1 MISFDS
7 EHGPI
12 WYRNMLLEGFDLNQI
27 QDLEGARQA
36 VVLLLNLVET
46 LKTENQ
52 ELREQIQHL
61 RDEINRLKG
70 EQGKPNIKP
79 NRKKRASSN
88 HSSEQERRQPQER
101 KKRRKLDR
109 VQVDRSE
116 ELDVEPERLPAD
128 AEFKGHEEVTVQ
140 DLSIRTDNVL
150 FRKRKYYSASEGKTY
165 LAELP
170 PGYEG
175 EFGPGLKS
183 LAIVMHFGMQAT
195 EPKILE
201 FFGHF
206 GIQISSGQ
214 LSNILI
220 KDKEPFHAEKDV
232 IYEAGLC
239 SSPWQHIDETGAR
252 VNGQN
257 QHCHIVCNPLYSA
270 YFTTEKKDRLTVIDV
285 LRNTGERRFL
295 LNDEAHELL
304 RSLRVSARV
313 IAQLNGL
320 PHEQEL
326 GESEFTGWLNQHLP
340 NLGPQQRSRILDAA
354 AIAAYHT
361 QTEFPVVELLIGDDA
376 PQFKLVTEELFLC
389 WIHEG
394 RHYKKLIPHVAYHRQ
409 LLDDF
414 LTRYW
419 RLYGQ
424 LLAYRGHPTEEDRLH
439 LTGEFDELFSTVTGY
454 DALDERI
461 AKTKAKKESMLMVL
475 EHPEIPL
482 HNNSAE
488 LAARKQVRR
497 RKISFG
503 TRSEDGTKAWDTFA
517 TLEATAKKLD
527 VSFYEYIYDR
537 VSTAYRMP
545 SLADL
550 ISTRA
555 EPLQLGASWLSP

>member
-1 MISFDS
+1 
-7 EHGPI
+7 
-12 WYRNMLLEGFDLNQI
+12 LLEGFDPNQI

-36 VVLLLNLVET
+36 IVMLLNLVET
-46 LKTENQ
+46 LKTESQ
-52 ELREQIQHL
+52 ALREQNQRL
-61 RDEINRLKG
+61 RDEVNRLKG

-79 NRKKRASSN
+79 NRQKRVSAN
-88 HSSEQERRQPQER
+88 HSSEAERRQPRKR

-109 VQVDRSE
+109 VKIDRTE
-116 ELDVEPERLPAD
+116 ELDVEPERLPVD
-128 AEFKGHEEVTVQ
+128 AEFKGHEEVVVQ
-140 DLSIRTDNVL
+140 DLRIDTDNVL

-170 PGYEG
+170 PGYQG
-175 EFGPGLKS
+175 EFGPSIKS
-183 LAIVMHFGMQAT
+183 LAIVMHFGMQTT

-220 KDKEPFHAEKDV
+220 RDKETFHAEKDA
-232 IYEAGLC
+232 IYEAGLR

-252 VNGQN
+252 VKGQN

-285 LRNTGERRFL
+285 LSNASERRFL
-295 LNDEAHELL
+295 LNDEAFELL
-304 RSLRVSARV
+304 RSLRVSTRV
-313 IAQLNGL
+313 IGQLNRL
-320 PHEQEL
+320 PLEQEW
-326 GESEFTGWLNQHLP
+326 GKSEFTGWLNQHLP
-340 NLGPQQRSRILDAA
+340 NLGPQQFSRILDAA
-354 AIAAYHT
+354 AIAAYHA
-361 QTEFPVVELLIGDDA
+361 QTGFPVVELLIGDDA
-376 PQFKLVTEELFLC
+376 PQFKLVTDEFSLC

-414 LTRYW
+414 LRRYW
-419 RLYGQ
+419 RFYGQ
-424 LLAYRGHPTEEDRLH
+424 LLVYRGHPTEEDSLRLAD
-439 LTGEFDELFSTVTGY
+439 EFDELFSTVTGY

-461 AKTKAKKESMLMVL
+461 AKTKAKKESMLIVL

-488 LAARKQVRR
+488 LAARKRVRR

-517 TLEATAKKLD
+517 TLEATAKKLG

-537 VSTAYRMP
+537 ISNAYKMP

-550 ISTRA
+550 IPRRA
-555 EPLQLGASWLSP
+555 EHLQLGASWLPP

>member
-1 MISFDS
+1 MV
-7 EHGPI
+7 
-12 WYRNMLLEGFDLNQI
+12 LEGFDPNHI

-36 VVLLLNLVET
+36 IVMLLNLVET
-46 LKTENQ
+46 LKAENQ
-52 ELREQIQHL
+52 ELREQVQRL

-79 NRKKRASSN
+79 NRKQRASSD
-88 HSSEQERRQPQER
+88 HSSEQERRKPKKW
-101 KKRRKLDR
+101 KKRRKLDKVKIDR
-109 VQVDRSE
+109 VE
-116 ELDVEPERLPAD
+116 EVDVEPGRLPAD
-128 AEFKGHEEVTVQ
+128 AEFKGYEEATVQ
-140 DLSIRTDNVL
+140 DLSIHTDNVL
-150 FRKRKYYSASEGKTY
+150 FRKRKYYSASESKTY

-175 EFGPGLKS
+175 AFGPGIKS
-183 LAIVMHFGMQAT
+183 LAIVMHFGMQTT
-195 EPKILE
+195 EPKILA

-206 GIQISSGQ
+206 GVQISSGQ

-220 KDKEPFHAEKDV
+220 KDKEAFHAEKDA
-232 IYEAGLC
+232 IYEAGVR
-239 SSPWQHIDETGAR
+239 SGPWQHSDETGAR

-270 YFTTEKKDRLTVIDV
+270 YFTTKKKNRLTVIDV
-285 LRNTGERRFL
+285 LRNSNERTFL
-295 LNDEAHELL
+295 LNDEAFALL
-304 RSLRVSARV
+304 RSLRLSARV
-313 IAQLNGL
+313 IGQLSYL
-320 PHEQEL
+320 PHEQAV
-326 GESEFTGWLNQHLP
+326 GESDFAGLLNQHLP
-340 NLGPQQRSRILDAA
+340 DLGPQQRSRVLDAA
-354 AIAAYHT
+354 AIAAYHA
-361 QTEFPVVELLIGDDA
+361 QTGFPVVELLICDDA
-376 PQFKLVTEELFLC
+376 PQFKLVTDELALC

-394 RHYKKLIPHVAYHRQ
+394 RHYKKLTPHVAYHHQ

-419 RLYGQ
+419 DFYGR
-424 LLAYRGHPTEEDRLH
+424 LLAYRGHPTEEDRLR
-439 LTGEFDELFSTVTGY
+439 LAGEFDELFSTQTGY

-475 EHPEIPL
+475 AHPEIPL
-482 HNNSAE
+482 HNNPAE
-488 LAARKQVRR
+488 LAARKRVRR

-537 VSTAYRMP
+537 IAGAYKML

-550 ISTRA
+550 ISRQA
-555 EPLQLGASWLSP
+555 QHLRLGASWLPP

>member
-1 MISFDS
+1 
-7 EHGPI
+7 
-12 WYRNMLLEGFDLNQI
+12 LLEGFDPNQI

-36 VVLLLNLVET
+36 MVMLLNLVES

-52 ELREQIQHL
+52 ELREQNQHL

-79 NRKKRASSN
+79 NRKKGAHSD
-88 HSSEQERRQPQER
+88 HSSEQERRKPR
-101 KKRRKLDR
+101 KWKKRRKLDR
-109 VQVDRSE
+109 VKIDRIE

-128 AEFKGHEEVTVQ
+128 AKFKGYEEVVVQ

-150 FRKRKYYSASEGKTY
+150 FRKKKYHSGSEGKVY

-170 PGYEG
+170 PGWAG
-175 EFGPGLKS
+175 QFGPGVKS
-183 LAIVMHFGMQAT
+183 LAIVMHFGMQTT

-220 KDKEPFHAEKDV
+220 KDKEGFHAEKDA
-232 IYEAGLC
+232 IYEAGLR

-257 QHCHIVCNPLYSA
+257 RHCHIVCNPLYTA
-270 YFTTEKKDRLTVIDV
+270 YFTTEKKNRLTVIDV
-285 LRNTGERRFL
+285 LGNSSERTFL
-295 LNDEAHELL
+295 LNDEALELL
-304 RSLRVSARV
+304 RTLRLSARL
-313 IAQLNGL
+313 IGQLHCL
-320 PHEQEL
+320 PHDQEL
-326 GESEFTGWLNQHLP
+326 GEGEFTALLNQHLP
-340 NLGPQQRSRILDAA
+340 DLGPQQRSRILDAA
-354 AIAAYHT
+354 AIAAYHA
-361 QTEFPVVELLIGDDA
+361 QTGFPVVELLICDDA
-376 PQFKLVTEELFLC
+376 PQFKLVTDKLSLC

-409 LLDDF
+409 LLDEF
-414 LTRYW
+414 LKRYW
-419 RLYGQ
+419 GFYGQ
-424 LLAYRGHPTEEDRLH
+424 LIAYRGHPTEEGRPRLA
-439 LTGEFDELFSTVTGY
+439 GEFDGLFSTVTGY

-475 EHPEIPL
+475 AHPEIPL

-488 LAARKQVRR
+488 LGARKRVRR

-503 TRSEDGTKAWDTFA
+503 TRSADGTKAWDTFA
-517 TLEATAKKLD
+517 TLEATA
-527 VSFYEYIYDR
+527 
-537 VSTAYRMP
+537 
-545 SLADL
+545 
-550 ISTRA
+550 
-555 EPLQLGASWLSP
+555 

>member
-1 MISFDS
+1 M
-7 EHGPI
+7 
-12 WYRNMLLEGFDLNQI
+12 LEGFNPNQI

-36 VVLLLNLVET
+36 IVMVLNLVET

-52 ELREQIQHL
+52 ALREQNQRL
-61 RDEINRLKG
+61 RDEVNRLKG

-79 NRKKRASSN
+79 NRQKRVSAN
-88 HSSEQERRQPQER
+88 HSSEPERRQPQKR

-109 VQVDRSE
+109 VKIDRTE

-128 AEFKGHEEVTVQ
+128 AEFKGHEEVVVQ
-140 DLSIRTDNVL
+140 DLRMDTDNVL

-170 PGYEG
+170 PGYQG
-175 EFGPGLKS
+175 EFGPSIKS
-183 LAIVMHFGMQAT
+183 LAIVMHFGMQTT

-220 KDKEPFHAEKDV
+220 KDKQTFHAEKDA
-232 IYEAGLC
+232 IYEAGLR

-252 VNGQN
+252 VKGQN

-285 LRNTGERRFL
+285 LSNASERRFL
-295 LNDEAHELL
+295 LNDEAFELL
-304 RSLRVSARV
+304 RSLRVSTRV
-313 IAQLNGL
+313 IGQLNRL
-320 PHEQEL
+320 PLEQEW
-326 GESEFTGWLNQHLP
+326 GESEFTVLLNQHLP
-340 NLGPQQRSRILDAA
+340 NLGPQQFSRILDAA
-354 AIAAYHT
+354 AIAAYHA
-361 QTEFPVVELLIGDDA
+361 QTGFPVVELLIGDDA
-376 PQFKLVTEELFLC
+376 PQFKLVTDEFSLC

-419 RLYGQ
+419 RFYGQ
-424 LLAYRGHPTEEDRLH
+424 LLVYRGHPTEEDSIRLAD
-439 LTGEFDELFSTVTGY
+439 EFDELFSTVTGY
-454 DALDERI
+454 EALDERI
-461 AKTKAKKESMLMVL
+461 AKTKAKKESMLIVL

-488 LAARKQVRR
+488 LAARKRVRR

-517 TLEATAKKLD
+517 TLEATAKKLV
-527 VSFYEYIYDR
+527 VSFFEYIYDR
-537 VSTAYRMP
+537 ISNAYKMP

-550 ISTRA
+550 ISRRA
-555 EPLQLGASWLSP
+555 EHLQLGASWLPP

>member
-1 MISFDS
+1 
-7 EHGPI
+7 
-12 WYRNMLLEGFDLNQI
+12 LLEDFDPTQI
-27 QDLEGARQA
+27 QDLEGSHQA
-36 VVLLLNLVET
+36 IVMLLNLVET

-52 ELREQIQHL
+52 ELREQVQRL

-79 NRKKRASSN
+79 NRPKRVSSD
-88 HSSEQERRQPQER
+88 HSSEQERHKPKKRR
-101 KKRRKLDR
+101 KRRKLDKIKI
-109 VQVDRSE
+109 DRTE
-116 ELDVEPERLPAD
+116 ELDVEPEHLPTD
-128 AEFKGHEEVTVQ
+128 AKFKDYEEVTVQ
-140 DLSIRTDNVL
+140 DLSIHTDNVL

-175 EFGPGLKS
+175 EFGPGIKS
-183 LAIVMHFGMQAT
+183 LAIVMHFGMQTT
-195 EPKILE
+195 EPKIRE

-214 LSNILI
+214 LSNLLI
-220 KDKEPFHAEKDV
+220 KDKEPFHAEKDA
-232 IYEAGLC
+232 IYEAGVH
-239 SSPWQHIDETGAR
+239 SSPWQHIDDTSAR

-285 LRNTGERRFL
+285 LWNTSERRFL
-295 LNDEAHELL
+295 LNDEAFGLL
-304 RSLRVSARV
+304 RLLRVSARV
-313 IAQLNGL
+313 IGQLDAL

-326 GESEFTGWLNQHLP
+326 GEDEFAGLLDQHLP
-340 NLGPQQRSRILDAA
+340 NVGSQQHKWILDAT
-354 AIAAYHT
+354 AIAAYHA
-361 QTEFPVVELLIGDDA
+361 QTEFPVVKLLICDDA
-376 PQFKLVTEELFLC
+376 PQFKLVTHELFLC

-394 RHYKKLIPHVAYHRQ
+394 RHYKKLVPHVAYHRQ
-409 LLDDF
+409 LLGDF
-414 LTRYW
+414 RKRYW
-419 RLYGQ
+419 DLYDQ
-424 LLAYRGHPTEEDRLH
+424 LLVYRGHPTTEDHRRLADR
-439 LTGEFDELFSTVTGY
+439 FDKLFSTVTGY

-461 AKTKAKKESMLMVL
+461 AKTKAKKESLLMVL
-475 EHPEIPL
+475 EYPEIPL

-488 LAARKQVRR
+488 LAARKRVRR

-517 TLEATAKKLD
+517 TLEATAKKLGI
-527 VSFYEYIYDR
+527 SFYEYIYDR
-537 VSTAYRMP
+537 LSGTYKMP

-555 EPLQLGASWLSP
+555 EHLQLGASWLPP

>member
-1 MISFDS
+1 
-7 EHGPI
+7 
-12 WYRNMLLEGFDLNQI
+12 MLLEGFDPNQI

-36 VVLLLNLVET
+36 IVMVLNLVET

-52 ELREQIQHL
+52 ALREQNQRL
-61 RDEINRLKG
+61 RDEVNRLKG

-79 NRKKRASSN
+79 NRQKGVSAN
-88 HSSEQERRQPQER
+88 HSSEPERRQPQKR

-109 VQVDRSE
+109 VKIDRTE

-128 AEFKGHEEVTVQ
+128 AEFKGHEEVVVQ
-140 DLSIRTDNVL
+140 DLRMDTDNVL

-170 PGYEG
+170 PGYHG
-175 EFGPGLKS
+175 EFGPSIKS
-183 LAIVMHFGMQAT
+183 LAIVMHFGMQTT

-220 KDKEPFHAEKDV
+220 KDKETFHAEKDA
-232 IYEAGLC
+232 IYEAGLR

-252 VNGQN
+252 VKGQN

-285 LRNTGERRFL
+285 LSNASERRFL
-295 LNDEAHELL
+295 LNDEAFELL

-313 IAQLNGL
+313 IGQLNRL
-320 PHEQEL
+320 PLEQEW
-326 GESEFTGWLNQHLP
+326 GESEFTGLLNQHLP
-340 NLGPQQRSRILDAA
+340 NLGPQQFSRILDAA
-354 AIAAYHT
+354 AIAAYHA
-361 QTEFPVVELLIGDDA
+361 QTGFPVVELLIGDDA
-376 PQFKLVTEELFLC
+376 PQFKLVTDEFSLC

-419 RLYGQ
+419 RFYGQ
-424 LLAYRGHPTEEDRLH
+424 LLVYRGHPTEEDSLRLAD
-439 LTGEFDELFSTVTGY
+439 EFDELFSTVTGY
-454 DALDERI
+454 DTLDERI
-461 AKTKAKKESMLMVL
+461 AKTKAKKESMLIVL

-488 LAARKQVRR
+488 LAARKRVRR

-517 TLEATAKKLD
+517 TLEATAKKLG

-537 VSTAYRMP
+537 ISNAYKMP
-545 SLADL
+545 SLAHL
-550 ISTRA
+550 ISRRA
-555 EPLQLGASWLSP
+555 EHLQLGTSWLPP

>member
-1 MISFDS
+1 M
-7 EHGPI
+7 
-12 WYRNMLLEGFDLNQI
+12 LEGFDPNQI

-36 VVLLLNLVET
+36 IVMLLNLVET
-46 LKTENQ
+46 LKTESQ
-52 ELREQIQHL
+52 ALREQNQRL
-61 RDEINRLKG
+61 RDEVNRLKG

-79 NRKKRASSN
+79 NRQRRVSAN
-88 HSSEQERRQPQER
+88 HSSEAERRQPQKR

-109 VQVDRSE
+109 IKIDRIE

-128 AEFKGHEEVTVQ
+128 AEFKGHEEVVVQ
-140 DLSIRTDNVL
+140 DLRIDTDNVL

-170 PGYEG
+170 PGYQG
-175 EFGPGLKS
+175 EFGPSIKS
-183 LAIVMHFGMQAT
+183 LAIVMHFGMQTT
-195 EPKILE
+195 EPKIRE

-220 KDKEPFHAEKDV
+220 KDNETFHAEKDA
-232 IYEAGLC
+232 IYEAGLR

-252 VNGQN
+252 VKGQN

-285 LRNTGERRFL
+285 LSNASERRFL
-295 LNDEAHELL
+295 LNDEAFELL
-304 RSLRVSARV
+304 RSLRVSTRV
-313 IAQLNGL
+313 IGQLNRL
-320 PHEQEL
+320 PLEQEW
-326 GESEFTGWLNQHLP
+326 GESEFTGLLNQHLP
-340 NLGPQQRSRILDAA
+340 NLGPQQFSRILDAA
-354 AIAAYHT
+354 AIAAYHA
-361 QTEFPVVELLIGDDA
+361 QIGLPVVELLIGDDA
-376 PQFKLVTEELFLC
+376 PQFKLVTDEFSLC

-419 RLYGQ
+419 RFYGQ
-424 LLAYRGHPTEEDRLH
+424 LLVYRGHPTEEDSIRLAD
-439 LTGEFDELFSTVTGY
+439 EFDELFSTVTGY
-454 DALDERI
+454 EALDERI
-461 AKTKAKKESMLMVL
+461 AKTKAKKESMLIVL

-482 HNNSAE
+482 HNNAAE
-488 LAARKQVRR
+488 LAARKRVRR

-517 TLEATAKKLD
+517 TLEATAKKLG
-527 VSFYEYIYDR
+527 VSFFEYIYDR
-537 VSTAYRMP
+537 ISNAYKMP
-545 SLADL
+545 CLADL

-555 EPLQLGASWLSP
+555 EHLQLGASWLPP

>member
-1 MISFDS
+1 
-7 EHGPI
+7 
-12 WYRNMLLEGFDLNQI
+12 LLEGFDPNQI

-36 VVLLLNLVET
+36 IVMLLNLVET
-46 LKTENQ
+46 LKAENQ
-52 ELREQIQHL
+52 ELREQVQRL

-70 EQGKPNIKP
+70 EQGKPNVKP
-79 NRKKRASSN
+79 NRHKRESSD
-88 HSSEQERRQPQER
+88 HSSEQERRKPKKR

-109 VQVDRSE
+109 VKIDRTE

-128 AEFKGHEEVTVQ
+128 ARFKGHEEVTVQ
-140 DLSIRTDNVL
+140 DLSIHTDNVL

-175 EFGPGLKS
+175 EFGPGIKS
-183 LAIVMHFGMQAT
+183 LAIVMHCGMQTT

-220 KDKEPFHAEKDV
+220 KDKETFHAEKDA
-232 IYEAGLC
+232 IYEAGLR
-239 SSPWQHIDETGAR
+239 SSPWQHIDETRAR

-257 QHCHIVCNPLYSA
+257 HHCHIMCNPLYSA
-270 YFTTEKKDRLTVIDV
+270 YFTTEKKDRRTVIDV
-285 LRNTGERRFL
+285 LRNASERRFL
-295 LNDEAHELL
+295 LNDEAFALL

-313 IAQLNGL
+313 IGQLNGL
-320 PHEQEL
+320 PHEQEW
-326 GESEFTGWLNQHLP
+326 GESEFTGLLNQYLP
-340 NLGPQQRSRILDAA
+340 NLGPQQFSRILDAA
-354 AIAAYHT
+354 AIAAYHV
-361 QTEFPVVELLIGDDA
+361 QTGFPVVELLICDDA
-376 PQFKLVTEELFLC
+376 PQFKLVTDDLFLC

-414 LTRYW
+414 LERYW
-419 RLYGQ
+419 GFYGQ
-424 LLAYRGHPTEEDRLH
+424 LLVYRGHPTEEDRFR
-439 LTGEFDELFSTVTGY
+439 LTSDFDELFSTTTGY

-461 AKTKAKKESMLMVL
+461 AKTKAKKKFLLMVL

-482 HNNSAE
+482 HNNPAE
-488 LAARKQVRR
+488 LAARKRVRR

-517 TLEATAKKLD
+517 TLEATAKKLG

-537 VSTAYRMP
+537 SSGAYRMP

-555 EPLQLGASWLSP
+555 EYLHLGASWLPP

>member
-1 MISFDS
+1 M
-7 EHGPI
+7 
-12 WYRNMLLEGFDLNQI
+12 LEGFDPNQI

-36 VVLLLNLVET
+36 IVMVLNLVAT

-52 ELREQIQHL
+52 ALREQNQRL
-61 RDEINRLKG
+61 RDEVNRLKG

-79 NRKKRASSN
+79 NRQKCVSAN
-88 HSSEQERRQPQER
+88 HSSEPERRQPQKR

-109 VQVDRSE
+109 VKIDRAE

-128 AEFKGHEEVTVQ
+128 AEFKGHEEVVVQ
-140 DLSIRTDNVL
+140 DLRMDTDNVL

-170 PGYEG
+170 PGYQG
-175 EFGPGLKS
+175 EFGPSIKS

-195 EPKILE
+195 GPKILE

-220 KDKEPFHAEKDV
+220 KDKQTFHAEKDA
-232 IYEAGLC
+232 IYEAGLR

-252 VNGQN
+252 VKGQN

-285 LRNTGERRFL
+285 LSNASERRFL
-295 LNDEAHELL
+295 LNDEAFELL
-304 RSLRVSARV
+304 RSLRVSSRV
-313 IAQLNGL
+313 IGQLNRL
-320 PHEQEL
+320 PLEQEW
-326 GESEFTGWLNQHLP
+326 GESEFTGLLNQHLP
-340 NLGPQQRSRILDAA
+340 NLGPQQFSRILDAA
-354 AIAAYHT
+354 AIAAYHA
-361 QTEFPVVELLIGDDA
+361 QTGFPVVELLIGDDA
-376 PQFKLVTEELFLC
+376 PQFKLVTDEFSLC

-419 RLYGQ
+419 RFYGQ
-424 LLAYRGHPTEEDRLH
+424 LLVYRGHPTEEDSIRLAD
-439 LTGEFDELFSTVTGY
+439 EFDQLFSTVTRY

-461 AKTKAKKESMLMVL
+461 AKTKAKKESMLIVL

-488 LAARKQVRR
+488 LAARKRVRR

-517 TLEATAKKLD
+517 TLEATAKKLG

-537 VSTAYRMP
+537 ISNAYKMP

-550 ISTRA
+550 ISRRA
-555 EPLQLGASWLSP
+555 EHLQLGASWLPP

>member
-1 MISFDS
+1 
-7 EHGPI
+7 
-12 WYRNMLLEGFDLNQI
+12 MLLESFDPNQI

-36 VVLLLNLVET
+36 IVMLLNLVET
-46 LKTENQ
+46 LKAENQ
-52 ELREQIQHL
+52 ELREQVQRL

-79 NRKKRASSN
+79 NRQKRVSSD
-88 HSSEQERRQPQER
+88 HSSERERRKPRGR
-101 KKRRKLDR
+101 KKRRKLERVKIDR
-109 VQVDRSE
+109 TE

-140 DLSIRTDNVL
+140 DLSIHTDNVL
-150 FRKRKYYSASEGKTY
+150 FRKRTYYSASEGKTY

-175 EFGPGLKS
+175 EFGPGIKS
-183 LAIVMHFGMQAT
+183 LAIVMHFGMQTT

-206 GIQISSGQ
+206 GIQLSSGQ

-220 KDKEPFHAEKDV
+220 KDKETFHAEKDA
-232 IYEAGLC
+232 IYEAGLR

-270 YFTTEKKDRLTVIDV
+270 YFTTEKKNRLTVIDV
-285 LRNTGERRFL
+285 LRNSSQRRFL
-295 LNDEAHELL
+295 LNDEAFELL
-304 RSLRVSARV
+304 GSLRVSARV
-313 IAQLNGL
+313 VGQLNGL

-326 GESEFTGWLNQHLP
+326 GESEFTGLLNEHLP
-340 NLGPQQRSRILDAA
+340 ALGPQQFSRILDAA
-354 AIAAYHT
+354 AIAAYHA
-361 QTEFPVVELLIGDDA
+361 QTGFPVVELFICDDA
-376 PQFKLVTEELFLC
+376 PQFKLVTDELSLC

-414 LTRYW
+414 LKRYW
-419 RLYGQ
+419 GFYGQ
-424 LLAYRGHPTEEDRLH
+424 LLVYRGHPTEEDCFRL
-439 LTGEFDELFSTVTGY
+439 TSEFDDLFSTLTGY

-488 LAARKQVRR
+488 LAARKRVRR

-517 TLEATAKKLD
+517 TLEATAKKLG
-527 VSFYEYIYDR
+527 VSFFEYIYDR
-537 VSTAYRMP
+537 ISSAYRMP

-555 EPLQLGASWLSP
+555 EHLQLGASWLPP

>member
-1 MISFDS
+1 M
-7 EHGPI
+7 
-12 WYRNMLLEGFDLNQI
+12 LEGFDPNQI

-36 VVLLLNLVET
+36 IVMVLNLVET

-52 ELREQIQHL
+52 ALREQNQRL
-61 RDEINRLKG
+61 RDEVNRLKG

-79 NRKKRASSN
+79 NRQKRVSAN
-88 HSSEQERRQPQER
+88 HSSEPERRQPQKR

-109 VQVDRSE
+109 VKIDRAE

-128 AEFKGHEEVTVQ
+128 AEFKGHEEVVVQ
-140 DLSIRTDNVL
+140 DLRMDTDNVL

-170 PGYEG
+170 PGYQG
-175 EFGPGLKS
+175 EFGPSIKS

-195 EPKILE
+195 GPKILE

-220 KDKEPFHAEKDV
+220 KDKETFHAEKDA
-232 IYEAGLC
+232 IYEAGLR

-252 VNGQN
+252 VKGQN

-285 LRNTGERRFL
+285 LSNASERRFL
-295 LNDEAHELL
+295 LNDEAFELL

-313 IAQLNGL
+313 IGQLNRL
-320 PHEQEL
+320 PLEQEW
-326 GESEFTGWLNQHLP
+326 GESEFTGLLNQHLP
-340 NLGPQQRSRILDAA
+340 NLGPQQFSRILDAA
-354 AIAAYHT
+354 AIAAYHA
-361 QTEFPVVELLIGDDA
+361 QTGFPVVELLIGDDA
-376 PQFKLVTEELFLC
+376 PQFKLVTDEFSLC

-419 RLYGQ
+419 RFYGQ
-424 LLAYRGHPTEEDRLH
+424 LLVYRGHPTEEDSIRLAD
-439 LTGEFDELFSTVTGY
+439 EFDELFSTVTGY
-454 DALDERI
+454 DTLDERI
-461 AKTKAKKESMLMVL
+461 AKTKAKKESMLIVL

-488 LAARKQVRR
+488 LAARKRVRR

-517 TLEATAKKLD
+517 TLEATAKKLG
-527 VSFYEYIYDR
+527 VSFFEYIYDR
-537 VSTAYRMP
+537 ISNAYKMP
-545 SLADL
+545 SLAHL
-550 ISTRA
+550 ISRRA
-555 EPLQLGASWLSP
+555 EHLQLGASWLPP

>member
-1 MISFDS
+1 M
-7 EHGPI
+7 
-12 WYRNMLLEGFDLNQI
+12 LEGFNPNQI

-36 VVLLLNLVET
+36 IVMVLNLVET

-52 ELREQIQHL
+52 ALREQNQRL
-61 RDEINRLKG
+61 RDEVNRLKG

-79 NRKKRASSN
+79 NRQKRVSAN
-88 HSSEQERRQPQER
+88 HSSEAERRQPQKR

-109 VQVDRSE
+109 VKIDRTE
-116 ELDVEPERLPAD
+116 ELDVEPECLPAD
-128 AEFKGHEEVTVQ
+128 AEFKGHEEVVVQ
-140 DLSIRTDNVL
+140 DLRIDTDNVL

-170 PGYEG
+170 PGYQG
-175 EFGPGLKS
+175 EFGPSIKS
-183 LAIVMHFGMQAT
+183 LAIVMHFGMQTT
-195 EPKILE
+195 EPKIRE

-220 KDKEPFHAEKDV
+220 KDKETFHAEKDA
-232 IYEAGLC
+232 IYEVGLR

-252 VNGQN
+252 VKGQN

-285 LRNTGERRFL
+285 LSNASERRFL
-295 LNDEAHELL
+295 LNDEAFELL
-304 RSLRVSARV
+304 RSLRVSTQV
-313 IAQLNGL
+313 IGQLNRL
-320 PHEQEL
+320 PLEQEW
-326 GESEFTGWLNQHLP
+326 GESEFTGLLNQHLP
-340 NLGPQQRSRILDAA
+340 NLGPQQFSRILDAA
-354 AIAAYHT
+354 AIAAYHA
-361 QTEFPVVELLIGDDA
+361 QTGFPVVELLIGDDA
-376 PQFKLVTEELFLC
+376 PQFKLVTDEFSLC

-419 RLYGQ
+419 RFYAQ
-424 LLAYRGHPTEEDRLH
+424 LLVYRGHPTEEDSLRLAD
-439 LTGEFDELFSTVTGY
+439 EFDELFSTVTGY
-454 DALDERI
+454 DTLDERI
-461 AKTKAKKESMLMVL
+461 AKTKAKKESMLIVL

-488 LAARKQVRR
+488 LAARKRVRR

-517 TLEATAKKLD
+517 TLEATAKKLG
-527 VSFYEYIYDR
+527 VSFFEYIYDR
-537 VSTAYRMP
+537 ISNAYKMP
-545 SLADL
+545 SLAYL
-550 ISTRA
+550 ISRRA
-555 EPLQLGASWLSP
+555 EHLQLGASWLPP

>member
-1 MISFDS
+1 M
-7 EHGPI
+7 
-12 WYRNMLLEGFDLNQI
+12 LEGFDPNQI

-36 VVLLLNLVET
+36 IVMLLNLVET

-52 ELREQIQHL
+52 ALREQNQRL
-61 RDEINRLKG
+61 RDEVNRLKG

-79 NRKKRASSN
+79 NRQKGVSAN
-88 HSSEQERRQPQER
+88 HSSEAERRQPQKR

-109 VQVDRSE
+109 VKIDRTE

-128 AEFKGHEEVTVQ
+128 AEFKGHEEVVVQ
-140 DLSIRTDNVL
+140 DLRIDTDNVL

-170 PGYEG
+170 PGYQG
-175 EFGPGLKS
+175 EFGPSIKS
-183 LAIVMHFGMQAT
+183 LAIVMHFGMQTT

-220 KDKEPFHAEKDV
+220 KDKETFHAEKDA
-232 IYEAGLC
+232 IYEAGLR

-252 VNGQN
+252 VKGQN

-285 LRNTGERRFL
+285 LSNASERRFL
-295 LNDEAHELL
+295 LNDEAFELL

-313 IAQLNGL
+313 IGQLNRL
-320 PHEQEL
+320 PLEQEWS
-326 GESEFTGWLNQHLP
+326 ESEFTGLLNQHLP
-340 NLGPQQRSRILDAA
+340 NLGPQQFSRVLDAA
-354 AIAAYHT
+354 AIAAYHA
-361 QTEFPVVELLIGDDA
+361 QTGFPVVELLIGDDA
-376 PQFKLVTEELFLC
+376 PQFKLVTDEFSLC

-419 RLYGQ
+419 HFYGQ
-424 LLAYRGHPTEEDRLH
+424 LLVYRGHPTEEDSLRLAD
-439 LTGEFDELFSTVTGY
+439 EFDELFSTVTGY
-454 DALDERI
+454 DTLDERI
-461 AKTKAKKESMLMVL
+461 AKTKAKKESMLIVL

-482 HNNSAE
+482 HNNAAE
-488 LAARKQVRR
+488 LPARKRVRR

-517 TLEATAKKLD
+517 TLEATAKKLG

-537 VSTAYRMP
+537 ISNAYKMP

-550 ISTRA
+550 ISRRA
-555 EPLQLGASWLSP
+555 EHLQLGASWLPP

>member
-1 MISFDS
+1 
-7 EHGPI
+7 
-12 WYRNMLLEGFDLNQI
+12 LLEGFDPTQI
-27 QDLEGARQA
+27 QDLEGSRQA
-36 VVLLLNLVET
+36 IMMLLNLVET

-52 ELREQIQHL
+52 ELREQVQRL

-79 NRKKRASSN
+79 NRPKRVSSD
-88 HSSEQERRQPQER
+88 HSSEQERRKPKKR
-101 KKRRKLDR
+101 RKRRKLDKIK
-109 VQVDRSE
+109 VDRIE

-128 AEFKGHEEVTVQ
+128 AKFKDYEEVTVQ
-140 DLSIRTDNVL
+140 DLSIHTDNVL

-175 EFGPGLKS
+175 EFGPGIKS
-183 LAIVMHFGMQAT
+183 LAVVMHFGMQTT
-195 EPKILE
+195 EPKIRE

-214 LSNILI
+214 LSNLLI
-220 KDKEPFHAEKDV
+220 KDKEPFHAEKDA
-232 IYEAGLC
+232 IYEAGIRN
-239 SSPWQHIDETGAR
+239 SPWQHIDETSAR

-285 LRNTGERRFL
+285 LWNTSERRFL
-295 LNDEAHELL
+295 LNDEAFGLL
-304 RSLRVSARV
+304 RLLRVSARV
-313 IAQLNGL
+313 IGQLDAL

-326 GESEFTGWLNQHLP
+326 GKDEFAGLLDQHLP
-340 NLGPQQRSRILDAA
+340 DVALQQRKWILDAT
-354 AIAAYHT
+354 AIAAYHA
-361 QTEFPVVELLIGDDA
+361 QTEFPVVKLLICDDA
-376 PQFKLVTEELFLC
+376 PQFKLVTDELSLC

-394 RHYKKLIPHVAYHRQ
+394 RHYKKLIPHLAYHRQ

-414 LTRYW
+414 RKRYW
-419 RLYGQ
+419 GLYDQ
-424 LLAYRGHPTEEDRLH
+424 LLVYRGHPTAEDHMRLADK
-439 LTGEFDELFSTVTGY
+439 FDELFSTVTGY
-454 DALDERI
+454 DVLDERI
-461 AKTKAKKESMLMVL
+461 AKTKAKKESLLMVL
-475 EHPEIPL
+475 EYPEIPL

-488 LAARKQVRR
+488 LAARKRVRR

-537 VSTAYRMP
+537 VSGTYKMP
-545 SLADL
+545 NLADL

-555 EPLQLGASWLSP
+555 EHLQLGASWLPP